1 MTRSMLKSIM
11 TLMLFAAVLVLGLL
25 NLEGIGSGIS
35 SFFSVMAPFI
45 IGFIVAYVV
54 NIPYSFFYNK
64 AFVKLEQEK
73 KQKRNKFDEF
83 IARLRM
89 PLSLLV
95 SYVLCLA
102 VIALLIGIIVPQIV
116 ENVQTFINS
125 LTSDYLISFQ
135 NWLYSLADKF
145 NINPDYVT
153 NILTSFNDFIG
164 QYVGS
169 SSGNIDFNTVLTNLT
184 EYLFPSLFSLT
195 QSVYNVV
202 YNIVVGI
209 VVSIYYLANKKQL
222 CNQCKKVAYALIP
235 RRFLGHVL
243 RIVDLTNNKVGKFIY
258 GKIVDSAIIGVLCY
272 IGLRIMSIDYAL
284 LLSVIIG
291 VTNIIPF
298 FGPIIGAVPGAILL
312 LLVSPFEALIFVI
325 YVVVLQQIDGNIIGP
340 KILGNSVGISGFWIM
355 FSVLVGGGLFGFA
368 GMLLSVPLF
377 AVIYYLIGEM
387 INNRLVELGYLTKDR
402 VRKDPLPKVSY
413 EDGRIIREKEEPK
426 EQEQPSVYYDESEDD

>member
-1 MTRSMLKSIM
+1 MTRSLLKSIM
-11 TLMLFAAVLVLGLL
+11 TLMLFAAVLVIGLL
-25 NLEGIGSGIS
+25 NLDGIS
-35 SFFSVMAPFI
+35 GGISTFFGVLAPFI
-45 IGFIVAYVV
+45 IGFVIAYVV

-64 AFVKLEQEK
+64 VFVKLEQEK
-73 KQKRNKFDEF
+73 KTKRNRFDDF

-95 SYVLCLA
+95 SYAICLA
-102 VIALLIGIIVPQIV
+102 VIALLIGIIVPQII
-116 ENVQTFINS
+116 ENVQTFINN

-135 NWLYSLADKF
+135 NWLYSLADRF
-145 NINPDYVT
+145 NIDSEYIT
-153 NILTSFNDFIG
+153 NFLTSFNDFIG

-169 SSGNIDFNTVLTNLT
+169 GDGNIDFNTVITNLT
-184 EYLFPSLFSLT
+184 EYLFPSLFSIT

-202 YNIVVGI
+202 YNIVIGI

-258 GKIVDSAIIGVLCY
+258 GKVVDSLIIGVMCY

-284 LLSVIIG
+284 LLSVIVGI
-291 VTNIIPF
+291 TNIVPF

-312 LLVSPFEALIFVI
+312 LLVSPMEALIFVI

-368 GMLLSVPLF
+368 GMILSVPLF
-377 AVIYYLIGEM
+377 AVIYYLAGEY
-387 INNRLVELGYLTKDR
+387 INNRLVKLGFLTKDR
-402 VRKDPLPKVSY
+402 VRKDPLPKVAY
-413 EDGRIIREKEEPK
+413 EDGHIIREKEKPD
-426 EQEQPSVYYDESEDD
+426 EQERQIYYDESDDE